1 MAGHSKWSNI
11 KHRKGRQDKKRAKKF
26 ARLSKEITVAVREGG
41 GDDPEFNARL
51 RQAIQNAKAEDMP
64 KDNIQRAIENG
75 LPGSETGKHY
85 DEIRYE
91 GYGPGG
97 TAFIIDAMTD
107 NRNRTASEV
116 RAAFTKHGGN
126 LGEDGSVSYLFDRIG
141 QIVYEADEID
151 DQDDLFMTAVDAGAD
166 NVIFGEDQHEVI
178 TQAEDFGRVWETL
191 EDQFGEAEKA
201 ELAWRA
207 KTPLGIKGEELEKVA
222 NLYGA
227 LDDLDDVQKVSL
239 NITRTLDELEAI
251 LDSED

>member
-51 RQAIQNAKAEDMP
+51 RQAIQNARSEDMP
-64 KDNIQRAIENG
+64 KDNIERAIENG

-107 NRNRTASEV
+107 NRNRTASQV

-141 QIVYEADEID
+141 QITYEAGDID
-151 DQDDLFMTAVDAGAD
+151 DPDDLFMTAVEAGAE
-166 NVIFGEDQHEVI
+166 NVILGDEEHDIITKADNFGQ
-178 TQAEDFGRVWETL
+178 VWEVM
-191 EDQFGEAEKA
+191 EDKFGEAEKA

-207 KTPLGIKGEELEKVA
+207 KTPLDTSGDDLEKLA
-222 NLYGA
+222 NLYA
-227 LDDLDDVQKVSL
+227 SLDDLEDVQQVSL
-239 NITRTLDELEAI
+239 NITQTLDELESI
-251 LDSED
+251 IDNDE